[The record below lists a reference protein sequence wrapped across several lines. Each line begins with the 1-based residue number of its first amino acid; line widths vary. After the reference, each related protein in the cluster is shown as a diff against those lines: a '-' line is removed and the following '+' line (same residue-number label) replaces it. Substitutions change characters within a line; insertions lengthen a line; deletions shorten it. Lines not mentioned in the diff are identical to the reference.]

1 MICKKKGKVTQKCGW
16 TVSGDIEIQ
25 QKISPYLTISHLI
38 SYTILQYPTGR
49 VISHIAQTTW
59 RRQLNLHLAEKQ
71 ANNITTSFDKCAII
85 LCKLSKAVCS
95 RYISGPLVYHFHQPI
110 TLISFM
116 MSQLIISGPINS
128 CFMGNNFVGRCI
140 DKRCCNRV
148 DSTMV
153 SEQVAAIFWP
163 LLATATHMHK
173 AIICTLPCCNNV
185 LSISDMDS

>member
-1 MICKKKGKVTQKCGW
+1 MHQLTSLCTKRSIYAKTNQFMQKK
-16 TVSGDIEIQ
+16 
-25 QKISPYLTISHLI
+25 
-38 SYTILQYPTGR
+38 LQFMHKLSSLCTF
-49 VISHIAQTTW
+49 S
-59 RRQLNLHLAEKQ
+59 
-71 ANNITTSFDKCAII
+71 
-85 LCKLSKAVCS
+85 LCKSSKAVCS

-110 TLISFM
+110 TLICFIM
-116 MSQLIISGPINS
+116 LPLIISGPINS

-163 LLATATHMHK
+163 LLATAAHMHK